1 MLQTIKNKLPAGS
14 LKLDPRLTLIG
25 LATLAALLAVGV
37 VFYLWR
43 DDSSFRPLYGA
54 GEAYPAAEVMQVL
67 DGEAIVY
74 RLHPQSGQVL
84 VREDQLSQARML
96 LAAKG
101 VQVKVPAGYELFDKD
116 EPLGTSQFVQD
127 VRLKR
132 SLEGELARTVM
143 ALKGVQNAR
152 VHLALQESSS
162 FVVGKREPGKASVML
177 QLAPDYKL
185 TPEQVSAIVNLV
197 AGSVPQLPAANVQVV
212 DQYGALLS
220 RGIDTLGGPL
230 QNWQVVDD
238 YQSKTVANAEAVL
251 APILGGGN
259 YRISVAA
266 DIDFSQKE
274 ETFQAYGENP
284 RLRNEVLRDESV
296 LDQLALGVPGS
307 LANRPA
313 QPPAN
318 QRPNQAAG
326 NQNQAG
332 NQAAQADT
340 ANQAAT
346 SLRKESN
353 RKLDYDQSVTH
364 IKYAP
369 FNLRQQSIAVVL
381 NAAVAPEGGWTPE
394 ARAEME
400 AMIKSAVGFNQE
412 RGDLLTLSVFPFTAE
427 SMDAGSSA
435 LAWWENP
442 KVHDL
447 AKLGVFA
454 LISLLLLLLVVRPA
468 VRSLGQRSQDSVPLS
483 AAGDG
488 PLALQGEHAAER
500 LLTRVGDEAPGARM
514 LSELNPLS
522 EIRLPA
528 PGSGL
533 EMQIEHLQMLA
544 KNDPERVS
552 EVIKQWIGRNERDLK
567 PA

>member
-1 MLQTIKNKLPAGS
+1 VLQTIRSKLPEHG
-14 LKLDPRLTLIG
+14 LKLDPRMTLIG
-25 LATLAALLAVGV
+25 LALIAALLAVGV

-43 DDSSFRPLYGA
+43 DQGSFRPLYGS

-67 DGEAIVY
+67 DGETIIY

-84 VREDQLSQARML
+84 VREDQLGRARML

-143 ALKGVQNAR
+143 ALKGVEGAR

-162 FVVGKREPGKASVML
+162 FVVGKRGPGKASVML
-177 QLAPDYKL
+177 QLAPGYKL
-185 TPEQVSAIVNLV
+185 APEQVSAIVNLV
-197 AGSVPQLPAANVQVV
+197 AGSVPQLDAGNVQVV

-220 RGIDTLGGPL
+220 RGIDTLGGPV

-238 YQSKTVANAEAVL
+238 YQSKAVANAEAVL
-251 APILGGGN
+251 APVLGGGN
-259 YRISVAA
+259 YRISVSA

-274 ETFQAYGENP
+274 ETFQSYGETP

-307 LANRPA
+307 LANRPP
-313 QPPAN
+313 QPAPE
-318 QRPNQAAG
+318 PP
-326 NQNQAG
+326 
-332 NQAAQADT
+332 AAQAQAGAPAEN

-353 RKLDYDQSVTH
+353 RQLDYDQSVTH
-364 IKYAP
+364 VKHAP
-369 FNLRQQSIAVVL
+369 FSLRQQSIAVVL

-394 ARAEME
+394 AREE
-400 AMIKSAVGFNQE
+400 LTAMVKSAVGFNQA
-412 RGDLLTLSVFPFTAE
+412 RGDLLTLSIFPFT
-427 SMDAGSSA
+427 DAGIGGVGDE
-435 LAWWENP
+435 LLPWWENA

-454 LISLLLLLLVVRPA
+454 LISLLLLLMVVRPA
-468 VRSLGQRSQDSVPLS
+468 VRSLSQRSQPGVPV
-483 AAGDG
+483 AVEGDDQ
-488 PLALQGEHAAER
+488 LALHAERAAER
-500 LLTRVGDEAPGARM
+500 LLARVGDDTPGATV
-514 LSELNPLS
+514 LGELNPLS

-533 EMQIEHLQMLA
+533 ELQIEHLQMLA

-552 EVIKQWIGRNERDLK
+552 EVIKQWIGRNERDLN

>member
-1 MLQTIKNKLPAGS
+1 MLQTIRSKLPEHG
-14 LKLDPRLTLIG
+14 LKLDPRMTLIG
-25 LATLAALLAVGV
+25 LALVAALLAVGV

-43 DDSSFRPLYGA
+43 DQGSFRPLYGS

-84 VREDQLSQARML
+84 VREDQLGRARML

-143 ALKGVQNAR
+143 ALKGVEGAR

-162 FVVGKREPGKASVML
+162 FVVGKRDPGKASVML
-177 QLAPDYKL
+177 QLAPGYKL
-185 TPEQVSAIVNLV
+185 APEQVSAIVNLV
-197 AGSVPQLPAANVQVV
+197 AGSVPQLDAGNVQVV

-220 RGIDTLGGPL
+220 RGIDTLGGPV

-238 YQSKTVANAEAVL
+238 YQNKAVTNAEAVL
-251 APILGGGN
+251 APVLGGGN
-259 YRISVAA
+259 YRISVSA

-274 ETFQAYGENP
+274 ETFQSYGETP

-296 LDQLALGVPGS
+296 LDQLALGVPGA
-307 LANRPA
+307 LANRPPQPA
-313 QPPAN
+313 PEPPAD
-318 QRPNQAAG
+318 QA
-326 NQNQAG
+326 QAG
-332 NQAAQADT
+332 AQAEP
-340 ANQAAT
+340 ANPAAT

-353 RKLDYDQSVTH
+353 RQLDYDQSVTH
-364 IKYAP
+364 VKHAP
-369 FNLRQQSIAVVL
+369 FSLRQQSIAVVL

-394 ARAEME
+394 ARAELE
-400 AMIKSAVGFNQE
+400 AMIKSAVGFNQA
-412 RGDLLTLSVFPFTAE
+412 RGDLLTLSVFPFT
-427 SMDAGSSA
+427 DVGIGGAGEE
-435 LAWWENP
+435 LLPWWENA

-454 LISLLLLLLVVRPA
+454 LISLLLLLMVVRPA
-468 VRSLGQRSQDSVPLS
+468 VRSLSQRSQPATPV
-483 AAGDG
+483 AVEGDEQ
-488 PLALQGEHAAER
+488 LALHAERAAER
-500 LLTRVGDEAPGARM
+500 LLARVGDDAPGATVLGE
-514 LSELNPLS
+514 LSPLS

-533 EMQIEHLQMLA
+533 ELQIEHLQMLA

-552 EVIKQWIGRNERDLK
+552 EVIKQWIGRNERDLN

>member
-1 MLQTIKNKLPAGS
+1 MLQTIRSKLPEQG
-14 LKLDPRLTLIG
+14 LKLDPRMTLIG
-25 LATLAALLAVGV
+25 LALIAALLAVGV

-43 DDSSFRPLYGA
+43 DQGSFRPLYGS

-67 DGEAIVY
+67 DGDAISY

-84 VREDQLSQARML
+84 VREDQLGRARML
-96 LAAKG
+96 LAVKG

-143 ALKGVQNAR
+143 ALKGVEGAR

-177 QLAPDYKL
+177 QLAPGYKL
-185 TPEQVSAIVNLV
+185 APEQVSAIVNLV
-197 AGSVPQLPAANVQVV
+197 AGSVPQLDAGNVQVV

-220 RGIDTLGGPL
+220 RGIDTLGGPV

-238 YQSKTVANAEAVL
+238 YQSKAVANAEAVL
-251 APILGGGN
+251 APVLGGGN
-259 YRISVAA
+259 YRISVSA

-274 ETFQAYGENP
+274 ETFQSYGETP

-307 LANRPA
+307 LANRPPQPA
-313 QPPAN
+313 PEPPAD
-318 QRPNQAAG
+318 QT
-326 NQNQAG
+326 QAG
-332 NQAAQADT
+332 AQAENG
-340 ANQAAT
+340 NQAAT

-353 RKLDYDQSVTH
+353 RQLDYDQSVTH
-364 IKYAP
+364 VKHAP
-369 FNLRQQSIAVVL
+369 FSLRQQSIAVVL

-394 ARAEME
+394 AREELA
-400 AMIKSAVGFNQE
+400 AMVKSAVGFNQA
-412 RGDLLTLSVFPFTAE
+412 RGDLLTLSVFPFT
-427 SMDAGSSA
+427 DAGIGGVGDE
-435 LAWWENP
+435 LLPWWENA

-454 LISLLLLLLVVRPA
+454 LISLLLLLMVVRPA
-468 VRSLGQRSQDSVPLS
+468 VRSLSQRSQPDATVAL
-483 AAGDG
+483 GGEDQ
-488 PLALQGEHAAER
+488 LALHAERAAER
-500 LLTRVGDEAPGARM
+500 LLARVGDDTPGATV
-514 LSELNPLS
+514 LGELNPLS

-533 EMQIEHLQMLA
+533 ELQIEHLQMLA

-552 EVIKQWIGRNERDLK
+552 EVIKQWIGRNERDLN

>member
-1 MLQTIKNKLPAGS
+1 MLQTIRSKLPEHG
-14 LKLDPRLTLIG
+14 LKLDPRMTLIG
-25 LATLAALLAVGV
+25 LALIAALLAVGV

-43 DDSSFRPLYGA
+43 DQGSFRPLYGS

-67 DGEAIVY
+67 DGDAISY

-84 VREDQLSQARML
+84 VREDQLGRARML

-143 ALKGVQNAR
+143 ALKGVEGAR

-177 QLAPDYKL
+177 QLAPGYKL
-185 TPEQVSAIVNLV
+185 APEQVSAIVNLV
-197 AGSVPQLPAANVQVV
+197 AGSVPQLDAGNVQVV

-220 RGIDTLGGPL
+220 RGIDTLGGPV

-238 YQSKTVANAEAVL
+238 YQSKAVANAEAVL
-251 APILGGGN
+251 APVLGGGN
-259 YRISVAA
+259 YRISVSA

-274 ETFQAYGENP
+274 ETFQSYGETP

-307 LANRPA
+307 LANRPPQPA
-313 QPPAN
+313 PEPPAD
-318 QRPNQAAG
+318 QA
-326 NQNQAG
+326 QAG
-332 NQAAQADT
+332 APAEP

-353 RKLDYDQSVTH
+353 RQLDYDQSVTH
-364 IKYAP
+364 VKHAP
-369 FNLRQQSIAVVL
+369 YSLRQQSISVVL
-381 NAAVAPEGGWTPE
+381 NSASAPEGGWNAR
-394 ARAEME
+394 ARAELE
-400 AMIKSAVGFNQE
+400 QAIKSAAGFSE
-412 RGDLLTLSVFPFTAE
+412 ARGDVFSLGVFPFVAE
-427 SMDAGSSA
+427 AELTQPELM
-435 LAWWENP
+435 WWENP
-442 KVHDL
+442 QVHEL
-447 AKLGVFA
+447 ARIAVAGLVA
-454 LISLLLLLLVVRPA
+454 LLFLLMVVRPVIRNLTRGPEIRVLEPVSEPEP
-468 VRSLGQRSQDSVPLS
+468 VRLERS
-483 AAGDG
+483 
-488 PLALQGEHAAER
+488 EREER
-500 LLTRVGDEAPGARM
+500 LLARAEEQSRIAG
-514 LSELNPLS
+514 LFSELNPLS

-533 EMQIEHLQMLA
+533 EHQIEHLQMLA
-544 KNDPERVS
+544 RNDPERVS
-552 EVIKQWIGRNERDLK
+552 EVIKQWIGRNERAAN
-567 PA
+567 PGA

>member
-1 MLQTIKNKLPAGS
+1 M
-14 LKLDPRLTLIG
+14 TLIG
-25 LATLAALLAVGV
+25 LALIAALLAVGV

-43 DDSSFRPLYGA
+43 DQGSFRPLYGS

-67 DGEAIVY
+67 DGETIIY

-84 VREDQLSQARML
+84 VREDQLGRARML

-143 ALKGVQNAR
+143 ALKGVEGAR

-162 FVVGKREPGKASVML
+162 FVVGKRGPGKASVML
-177 QLAPDYKL
+177 QLAPGYKL
-185 TPEQVSAIVNLV
+185 APEQVSAIVNLV
-197 AGSVPQLPAANVQVV
+197 AGSVPQLDAGNVQVV

-220 RGIDTLGGPL
+220 RGIDTLGGPV

-238 YQSKTVANAEAVL
+238 YQSKAVANAEAVL
-251 APILGGGN
+251 APVLGGGN
-259 YRISVAA
+259 YRISVSA

-274 ETFQAYGENP
+274 ETFQSYGETP

-307 LANRPA
+307 LANRPP
-313 QPPAN
+313 QPAPE
-318 QRPNQAAG
+318 PP
-326 NQNQAG
+326 
-332 NQAAQADT
+332 AAQAQAGAPAEN

-353 RKLDYDQSVTH
+353 RQLDYDQSVTH
-364 IKYAP
+364 VKHAP
-369 FNLRQQSIAVVL
+369 FSLRQQSIAVVL

-394 ARAEME
+394 AREE
-400 AMIKSAVGFNQE
+400 LTAMVKSAVGFNQA
-412 RGDLLTLSVFPFTAE
+412 RGDLLTLSIFPFT
-427 SMDAGSSA
+427 DAGIGGVGDE
-435 LAWWENP
+435 LLPWWENA

-454 LISLLLLLLVVRPA
+454 LISLLLLLMVVRPA
-468 VRSLGQRSQDSVPLS
+468 VRSLSQRSQPGVPV
-483 AAGDG
+483 AVEGDDQ
-488 PLALQGEHAAER
+488 LALHAERAAER
-500 LLTRVGDEAPGARM
+500 LLARVGDDTPGATV
-514 LSELNPLS
+514 LGELNPLS

-533 EMQIEHLQMLA
+533 ELQIEHLQMLA

-552 EVIKQWIGRNERDLK
+552 EVIKQWIGRNERDLN

>member
-1 MLQTIKNKLPAGS
+1 MLQTIRSKLPEHG
-14 LKLDPRLTLIG
+14 LKLDPRMTLIG
-25 LATLAALLAVGV
+25 LALIAALLAVGV

-43 DDSSFRPLYGA
+43 DQGSFRPLYGS

-67 DGEAIVY
+67 DGDAISY

-84 VREDQLSQARML
+84 VREDQLGRARML

-143 ALKGVQNAR
+143 ALKGVEGAR

-177 QLAPDYKL
+177 QLAPGYKL
-185 TPEQVSAIVNLV
+185 APEQVSAIVNLV
-197 AGSVPQLPAANVQVV
+197 AGSVPQLDAGNVQVV

-220 RGIDTLGGPL
+220 RGIDTLGGPV

-238 YQSKTVANAEAVL
+238 YQSKAVANAEAVL
-251 APILGGGN
+251 APVLGGGN
-259 YRISVAA
+259 YRISVSA

-274 ETFQAYGENP
+274 ETFQSYGETP

-307 LANRPA
+307 LANRPPQPA
-313 QPPAN
+313 PEPPAN
-318 QRPNQAAG
+318 QA
-326 NQNQAG
+326 QAG
-332 NQAAQADT
+332 APAEP

-353 RKLDYDQSVTH
+353 RQLDYDQSVTH
-364 IKYAP
+364 VKHAP
-369 FNLRQQSIAVVL
+369 FSLRQQSIAVVL

-394 ARAEME
+394 AREE
-400 AMIKSAVGFNQE
+400 LTAMVKSAVGFNQA
-412 RGDLLTLSVFPFTAE
+412 RGDLLTLSVFPFTDGA
-427 SMDAGSSA
+427 MAGA
-435 LAWWENP
+435 GEELLPWWENA

-454 LISLLLLLLVVRPA
+454 LISLLLLLMVVRPA
-468 VRSLGQRSQDSVPLS
+468 VRSLSQRSQPGVPV
-483 AAGDG
+483 AVEGDDQ
-488 PLALQGEHAAER
+488 LALHAERAAER
-500 LLTRVGDEAPGARM
+500 LLARVGDDAPSATVLG
-514 LSELNPLS
+514 ELNPLS

-533 EMQIEHLQMLA
+533 ELQIEHLQMLA

-552 EVIKQWIGRNERDLK
+552 EVIKQWIGRNERDLN

>member
-1 MLQTIKNKLPAGS
+1 MLQTIRSKLPEHG
-14 LKLDPRLTLIG
+14 LKLDPRMTLIG
-25 LATLAALLAVGV
+25 LALIAALLAVGV

-43 DDSSFRPLYGA
+43 DQGSFRPLYGS

-67 DGEAIVY
+67 DGDAIVY

-84 VREDQLSQARML
+84 VREDQLGRARML

-143 ALKGVQNAR
+143 ALKGVEGAR

-177 QLAPDYKL
+177 QLAPGYKL
-185 TPEQVSAIVNLV
+185 APEQVSAIVNLV
-197 AGSVPQLPAANVQVV
+197 AGSVPQLDAGNVQVV

-220 RGIDTLGGPL
+220 RGIDTLGGPV

-238 YQSKTVANAEAVL
+238 YQNKAVTNAEAVL
-251 APILGGGN
+251 APVLGGGN
-259 YRISVAA
+259 YRISVSA

-274 ETFQAYGENP
+274 ETFQSYGETP

-296 LDQLALGVPGS
+296 LDQLALGVPGA
-307 LANRPA
+307 LANRPPQPA
-313 QPPAN
+313 PEPPAD
-318 QRPNQAAG
+318 QA
-326 NQNQAG
+326 QAG
-332 NQAAQADT
+332 AQAEP
-340 ANQAAT
+340 ANPAAT

-353 RKLDYDQSVTH
+353 RQLDYDQSVTH
-364 IKYAP
+364 VKHAP
-369 FNLRQQSIAVVL
+369 FSLRQQSIAVVL

-394 ARAEME
+394 ARAELE
-400 AMIKSAVGFNQE
+400 AMVKSAVGFNQA
-412 RGDLLTLSVFPFTAE
+412 RGDLLTLSVFPFTDVGIG
-427 SMDAGSSA
+427 SAGEE
-435 LAWWENP
+435 LLPWWENA

-454 LISLLLLLLVVRPA
+454 LISLLLLLMVVRPA
-468 VRSLGQRSQDSVPLS
+468 VRSLSQRSQPATPV
-483 AAGDG
+483 AVEGDEQ
-488 PLALQGEHAAER
+488 LALHAERAAER
-500 LLTRVGDEAPGARM
+500 LLARVGDDAPGATVLGE
-514 LSELNPLS
+514 LSPLS

-533 EMQIEHLQMLA
+533 ELQIEHLQMLA

-552 EVIKQWIGRNERDLK
+552 EVIKQWIGRNERDLN

>member
-1 MLQTIKNKLPAGS
+1 MLQTIRSKLPEHG
-14 LKLDPRLTLIG
+14 LKLDPRMTLIG
-25 LATLAALLAVGV
+25 LALIAALLAVGV

-43 DDSSFRPLYGA
+43 DQGSFRPLYGS

-67 DGEAIVY
+67 DGDAIVY

-84 VREDQLSQARML
+84 VREDQLGRARML

-143 ALKGVQNAR
+143 ALKGVEGAR

-177 QLAPDYKL
+177 QLAPGYKL
-185 TPEQVSAIVNLV
+185 APEQVSAIVNLV
-197 AGSVPQLPAANVQVV
+197 AGSVPQLDAGNVQVV

-220 RGIDTLGGPL
+220 RGIDTLGGPV

-238 YQSKTVANAEAVL
+238 YQNKAVTNAEAVL
-251 APILGGGN
+251 APVLGGGN
-259 YRISVAA
+259 YRISVSA

-274 ETFQAYGENP
+274 ETFQSYGETP

-296 LDQLALGVPGS
+296 LDQLALGVPGA
-307 LANRPA
+307 LANRPPQPA
-313 QPPAN
+313 PEPPAD
-318 QRPNQAAG
+318 QA
-326 NQNQAG
+326 QAG
-332 NQAAQADT
+332 AQAEP
-340 ANQAAT
+340 ANPAAT

-353 RKLDYDQSVTH
+353 RQLDYDQSVTH
-364 IKYAP
+364 VKHAP
-369 FNLRQQSIAVVL
+369 FSLRQQSIAVVL

-394 ARAEME
+394 ARAELE
-400 AMIKSAVGFNQE
+400 AMIKSAVGFNQA
-412 RGDLLTLSVFPFTAE
+412 RGDLLTLSVFPFTDVGIG
-427 SMDAGSSA
+427 SAGEE
-435 LAWWENP
+435 LLPWWENA

-454 LISLLLLLLVVRPA
+454 LISLLLLLMVVRPA
-468 VRSLGQRSQDSVPLS
+468 VRSLSQRSQPST
-483 AAGDG
+483 
-488 PLALQGEHAAER
+488 PLAVESDEQLALHAERAAER
-500 LLTRVGDEAPGARM
+500 LLARVGDDAPGATVLGE
-514 LSELNPLS
+514 LSPLS

-533 EMQIEHLQMLA
+533 ELQIEHLQMLA

-552 EVIKQWIGRNERDLK
+552 EVIKQWIGRNERDLN

>member
-1 MLQTIKNKLPAGS
+1 MLQTIRSKLPEQG
-14 LKLDPRLTLIG
+14 LKLDPRMTLIG
-25 LATLAALLAVGV
+25 LALIAALLAVGV

-43 DDSSFRPLYGA
+43 DQGSFRPLYGS

-67 DGEAIVY
+67 DGDAISY

-84 VREDQLSQARML
+84 VREDQLGRARML

-143 ALKGVQNAR
+143 ALKGVEGAR

-177 QLAPDYKL
+177 QLAPGYKL
-185 TPEQVSAIVNLV
+185 APEQVSAIVNLV
-197 AGSVPQLPAANVQVV
+197 AGSVPQLDAGNVQVV

-220 RGIDTLGGPL
+220 RGIDTLGGPV

-238 YQSKTVANAEAVL
+238 YQSKAVANAEAVL
-251 APILGGGN
+251 APVLGGGN
-259 YRISVAA
+259 YRISVSA

-274 ETFQAYGENP
+274 ETFQSYGETP

-307 LANRPA
+307 LANRPPQPA
-313 QPPAN
+313 PEPPAD
-318 QRPNQAAG
+318 QA
-326 NQNQAG
+326 QAG
-332 NQAAQADT
+332 AQT
-340 ANQAAT
+340 ENGNQAAT

-353 RKLDYDQSVTH
+353 RQLDYDQSVTH
-364 IKYAP
+364 VKHAP
-369 FNLRQQSIAVVL
+369 FSLRQQSIAVVL

-394 ARAEME
+394 AREELA
-400 AMIKSAVGFNQE
+400 AMVKSAVGFNQA
-412 RGDLLTLSVFPFTAE
+412 RGDLLTLSVFPFT
-427 SMDAGSSA
+427 DAGIGGVGGE
-435 LAWWENP
+435 LLPWWENA

-454 LISLLLLLLVVRPA
+454 LISLLLLLMVVRPA
-468 VRSLGQRSQDSVPLS
+468 VRSLSQRSQPGAPVALD
-483 AAGDG
+483 GDDQ
-488 PLALQGEHAAER
+488 LALHAERAAER
-500 LLTRVGDEAPGARM
+500 LLARVGDDAPGATV
-514 LSELNPLS
+514 LGELNPLS

-533 EMQIEHLQMLA
+533 ELQIEHLQMLA

-552 EVIKQWIGRNERDLK
+552 EVIKQWIGRNERDLN

>member
-1 MLQTIKNKLPAGS
+1 MLQTIRSKLPEHG
-14 LKLDPRLTLIG
+14 LKLDPRMTLIG
-25 LATLAALLAVGV
+25 LALIAALLAVGV

-43 DDSSFRPLYGA
+43 DQGSFRPLYGS

-67 DGEAIVY
+67 DGEAIIY

-84 VREDQLSQARML
+84 VREDQLGRARML

-143 ALKGVQNAR
+143 ALKGVEGAR

-177 QLAPDYKL
+177 QLAPGYKL
-185 TPEQVSAIVNLV
+185 APEQVSAIVNLV
-197 AGSVPQLPAANVQVV
+197 AGSVPQLDAGNVQVV

-220 RGIDTLGGPL
+220 RGIDTLGGPV

-238 YQSKTVANAEAVL
+238 YQSKAVANAEAVL
-251 APILGGGN
+251 APVLGGGN
-259 YRISVAA
+259 YRISVSA

-274 ETFQAYGENP
+274 ETFQSYGETP

-307 LANRPA
+307 LANRPPQPA
-313 QPPAN
+313 PEPPAD
-318 QRPNQAAG
+318 QA
-326 NQNQAG
+326 QAG
-332 NQAAQADT
+332 AQT
-340 ANQAAT
+340 ENGNQAAT

-353 RKLDYDQSVTH
+353 RQLDYDQSVTH
-364 IKYAP
+364 VKHAP
-369 FNLRQQSIAVVL
+369 FSLRQQSIAVVL

-394 ARAEME
+394 AREELA
-400 AMIKSAVGFNQE
+400 AMVKSAVGFNQA
-412 RGDLLTLSVFPFTAE
+412 RGDLLTLSVFPFT
-427 SMDAGSSA
+427 DAGIGGA
-435 LAWWENP
+435 GDELLPWWENA

-454 LISLLLLLLVVRPA
+454 LISLLLLLMVVRPA
-468 VRSLGQRSQDSVPLS
+468 VRSLSQRSQPGAPVALE
-483 AAGDG
+483 GDDQ
-488 PLALQGEHAAER
+488 LALHAERAAER
-500 LLTRVGDEAPGARM
+500 LLARVGDDTPSATVLG
-514 LSELNPLS
+514 ELNPLS

-533 EMQIEHLQMLA
+533 ELQIEHLQMLA

-552 EVIKQWIGRNERDLK
+552 EVIKQWIGRNERDLN

>member
-1 MLQTIKNKLPAGS
+1 MLQTIRSKLPEHG
-14 LKLDPRLTLIG
+14 LKLDPRMTLIG
-25 LATLAALLAVGV
+25 LALIAALLAVGV

-43 DDSSFRPLYGA
+43 DQGSFRPLYGS

-67 DGEAIVY
+67 DGEAIIY
-74 RLHPQSGQVL
+74 RLRPQSGQVL
-84 VREDQLSQARML
+84 VREDQLGRARML

-143 ALKGVQNAR
+143 ALKGVEGAR

-177 QLAPDYKL
+177 QLAPGYKL
-185 TPEQVSAIVNLV
+185 APEQVSAIVNLV
-197 AGSVPQLPAANVQVV
+197 AGSVPQLDAGNVQVV

-220 RGIDTLGGPL
+220 RGIDTLGGPV

-238 YQSKTVANAEAVL
+238 YQSKAVANAEAVL
-251 APILGGGN
+251 APVLGGGN
-259 YRISVAA
+259 YRISVSA

-274 ETFQAYGENP
+274 ETFQSYGETP
-284 RLRNEVLRDESV
+284 RLRNEVLRAESV

-307 LANRPA
+307 LANRPPQPA
-313 QPPAN
+313 PEPPAD
-318 QRPNQAAG
+318 QA
-326 NQNQAG
+326 QAG
-332 NQAAQADT
+332 AQT
-340 ANQAAT
+340 ENGNQAAT

-353 RKLDYDQSVTH
+353 RQLDYDQSVTH
-364 IKYAP
+364 VKHAP
-369 FNLRQQSIAVVL
+369 FSLRQQSIAVVL

-394 ARAEME
+394 AREELA
-400 AMIKSAVGFNQE
+400 AMVKSAVGFNQA
-412 RGDLLTLSVFPFTAE
+412 RGDLLTLSVFPFT
-427 SMDAGSSA
+427 DAGIGGA
-435 LAWWENP
+435 GDELLPWWENA

-454 LISLLLLLLVVRPA
+454 LISLLLLLMVVRPA
-468 VRSLGQRSQDSVPLS
+468 VRSLSQRSQPGAPV
-483 AAGDG
+483 AVEGDDQ
-488 PLALQGEHAAER
+488 LALHAERAAER
-500 LLTRVGDEAPGARM
+500 LLARVGDDTPSATVLG
-514 LSELNPLS
+514 ELNPLS

-533 EMQIEHLQMLA
+533 ELQIEHLQMLA

-552 EVIKQWIGRNERDLK
+552 EVIKQWIGRNERDLN

>member
-1 MLQTIKNKLPAGS
+1 MLQTIRSKLPEHG
-14 LKLDPRLTLIG
+14 LKLDPRMTLIG
-25 LATLAALLAVGV
+25 LALIAALLAVGV

-43 DDSSFRPLYGA
+43 DQGSFRPLYGS

-67 DGEAIVY
+67 DGDAIIY

-84 VREDQLSQARML
+84 VREDQLGRARML

-143 ALKGVQNAR
+143 ALKGVEGAR

-177 QLAPDYKL
+177 QLAPGYKL
-185 TPEQVSAIVNLV
+185 APEQVSAIVNLV
-197 AGSVPQLPAANVQVV
+197 AGSVPQLEAGNVQVV

-220 RGIDTLGGPL
+220 RGIDTLGGPV

-238 YQSKTVANAEAVL
+238 YQSKAVANAEAVL
-251 APILGGGN
+251 APVLGGGN
-259 YRISVAA
+259 YRISVSA

-274 ETFQAYGENP
+274 ETFQSYGETP

-307 LANRPA
+307 LANRPPQPA
-313 QPPAN
+313 PEPPAD
-318 QRPNQAAG
+318 QAQTGAP
-326 NQNQAG
+326 AEP
-332 NQAAQADT
+332 

-353 RKLDYDQSVTH
+353 RQLDYDQSVTH
-364 IKYAP
+364 VKHAP
-369 FNLRQQSIAVVL
+369 FSLRQQSIAVVL

-394 ARAEME
+394 AREE
-400 AMIKSAVGFNQE
+400 LTAMVKSAVGFNQA
-412 RGDLLTLSVFPFTAE
+412 RGDLLTLSVFPFTDGA
-427 SMDAGSSA
+427 MAGA
-435 LAWWENP
+435 GEELLPWWENA

-454 LISLLLLLLVVRPA
+454 LISLLLLLMVVRPA
-468 VRSLGQRSQDSVPLS
+468 VRSLSQRSQPGVPV
-483 AAGDG
+483 AVEGDDQ
-488 PLALQGEHAAER
+488 LALHAERAAER
-500 LLTRVGDEAPGARM
+500 LLARVGDDAPSATVLG
-514 LSELNPLS
+514 ELNPLS

-533 EMQIEHLQMLA
+533 ELQIEHLQMLA

-552 EVIKQWIGRNERDLK
+552 EVIKQWIGRNERDLN

>member
-1 MLQTIKNKLPAGS
+1 MLQTIRSKLPEHG
-14 LKLDPRLTLIG
+14 LKLDPRMTLIG
-25 LATLAALLAVGV
+25 LALIAALLAVGV

-43 DDSSFRPLYGA
+43 DQGSFRPLYGS

-67 DGEAIVY
+67 DGEAIIY

-84 VREDQLSQARML
+84 VREDQLGRARML

-143 ALKGVQNAR
+143 ALKGVEGAR

-177 QLAPDYKL
+177 QLAPGYKL
-185 TPEQVSAIVNLV
+185 APEQVSAIVNLV
-197 AGSVPQLPAANVQVV
+197 AGSVPQLEAGNVQVV

-220 RGIDTLGGPL
+220 RGIDTLGGPV

-238 YQSKTVANAEAVL
+238 YQSKAVANAEAVL
-251 APILGGGN
+251 APVLGGGN
-259 YRISVAA
+259 YRISVSA

-274 ETFQAYGENP
+274 ETFQSYGETP

-307 LANRPA
+307 LANRPPQPA
-313 QPPAN
+313 PEPPAD
-318 QRPNQAAG
+318 QA
-326 NQNQAG
+326 QAG
-332 NQAAQADT
+332 APAEN

-353 RKLDYDQSVTH
+353 RQLDYDQSVTH
-364 IKYAP
+364 VKHAP
-369 FNLRQQSIAVVL
+369 FSLRQQSIAVVL

-394 ARAEME
+394 AREE
-400 AMIKSAVGFNQE
+400 LTAMVKSAVGFNQA
-412 RGDLLTLSVFPFTAE
+412 RGDLLTLSVFPFT
-427 SMDAGSSA
+427 DAGIGGA
-435 LAWWENP
+435 GDELLPWWENA

-454 LISLLLLLLVVRPA
+454 LISLLLLLMVVRPA
-468 VRSLGQRSQDSVPLS
+468 VRSLSQRSQPGAPVALEGEDQ
-483 AAGDG
+483 
-488 PLALQGEHAAER
+488 LALHAERAAER
-500 LLTRVGDEAPGARM
+500 LLARVGDDTPGATV
-514 LSELNPLS
+514 LGELNPLS

-533 EMQIEHLQMLA
+533 ELQIEHLQMLA

-552 EVIKQWIGRNERDLK
+552 EVIKQWIGRNERDLN

>member
-1 MLQTIKNKLPAGS
+1 MLQTIRSKLPEHG
-14 LKLDPRLTLIG
+14 LKLDPRMTLIG
-25 LATLAALLAVGV
+25 LALIAALLAVGV

-43 DDSSFRPLYGA
+43 DQGSFRPLYGS

-67 DGEAIVY
+67 DGEAIIY

-84 VREDQLSQARML
+84 VREDQLGRARML

-143 ALKGVQNAR
+143 ALKGVEGAR

-177 QLAPDYKL
+177 QLAPGYKL
-185 TPEQVSAIVNLV
+185 APEQVSAIVNLV
-197 AGSVPQLPAANVQVV
+197 AGSVPQLEAGNVQVV

-220 RGIDTLGGPL
+220 RGIDTLGGPV

-238 YQSKTVANAEAVL
+238 YQSKAVANAEAVL
-251 APILGGGN
+251 APVLGGGN
-259 YRISVAA
+259 YRISVSA

-274 ETFQAYGENP
+274 ETFQSYGETP

-307 LANRPA
+307 LANRPPQPA
-313 QPPAN
+313 PEPPAD
-318 QRPNQAAG
+318 QA
-326 NQNQAG
+326 QAG
-332 NQAAQADT
+332 APAEN

-353 RKLDYDQSVTH
+353 RQLDYDQSVTH
-364 IKYAP
+364 VKHAP
-369 FNLRQQSIAVVL
+369 FSLRQQSIAVVL

-394 ARAEME
+394 AREE
-400 AMIKSAVGFNQE
+400 LTAMVKSAVGFNQA
-412 RGDLLTLSVFPFTAE
+412 RGDLLTLSVFPFT
-427 SMDAGSSA
+427 DAGIGGVGDE
-435 LAWWENP
+435 LLPWWENA

-454 LISLLLLLLVVRPA
+454 LISLLLLLMVVRPA
-468 VRSLGQRSQDSVPLS
+468 VRSLSQRSQPGAPV
-483 AAGDG
+483 AVEGDEQ
-488 PLALQGEHAAER
+488 LALHAERAAER
-500 LLTRVGDEAPGARM
+500 LLARVGDDAPSATVLG
-514 LSELNPLS
+514 ELNPLS

-533 EMQIEHLQMLA
+533 ELQIEHLQMLA

-552 EVIKQWIGRNERDLK
+552 EVIKQWIGRNERDLN

>member
-1 MLQTIKNKLPAGS
+1 MLQTIRSKLPEHG
-14 LKLDPRLTLIG
+14 LKLDPRMTLIG
-25 LATLAALLAVGV
+25 LALVAALLAVGV

-43 DDSSFRPLYGA
+43 DQGSFRPLYGS

-84 VREDQLSQARML
+84 VREDQLGRARML

-143 ALKGVQNAR
+143 ALKGVEGAR

-162 FVVGKREPGKASVML
+162 FVVGKRDPGKASVML
-177 QLAPDYKL
+177 QLAPGYKL
-185 TPEQVSAIVNLV
+185 APEQVSAIVNLV
-197 AGSVPQLPAANVQVV
+197 AGSVPQLDAGNVQVV

-220 RGIDTLGGPL
+220 RGIDTLGGPV

-238 YQSKTVANAEAVL
+238 YQNKAVTNAEAVL
-251 APILGGGN
+251 APVLGGGN
-259 YRISVAA
+259 YRISVSA

-274 ETFQAYGENP
+274 ETFQSYGETP

-296 LDQLALGVPGS
+296 LDQLALGVPGA
-307 LANRPA
+307 LANRPPQPA
-313 QPPAN
+313 PEPPAD
-318 QRPNQAAG
+318 QA
-326 NQNQAG
+326 QAG
-332 NQAAQADT
+332 AQAEP
-340 ANQAAT
+340 ANPAAT

-353 RKLDYDQSVTH
+353 RQLDYDQSVTH
-364 IKYAP
+364 VKHAP
-369 FNLRQQSIAVVL
+369 FSLRQQSIAVVL

-394 ARAEME
+394 ARAELE
-400 AMIKSAVGFNQE
+400 AMIKSAVGFNQA
-412 RGDLLTLSVFPFTAE
+412 RGDLLTLSVFPFTDVGI
-427 SMDAGSSA
+427 SGAGEE
-435 LAWWENP
+435 LLPWWENA

-454 LISLLLLLLVVRPA
+454 LISLLLLLMVVRPA
-468 VRSLGQRSQDSVPLS
+468 VRSLSQRSQPATPV
-483 AAGDG
+483 AVEGDEQ
-488 PLALQGEHAAER
+488 LALHAERAAER
-500 LLTRVGDEAPGARM
+500 LLARVGDDAPGATVLGE
-514 LSELNPLS
+514 LSPLS

-533 EMQIEHLQMLA
+533 ELQIEHLQMLA

-552 EVIKQWIGRNERDLK
+552 EVIKQWIGRNERDLN

>member
-1 MLQTIKNKLPAGS
+1 MLQTIRSKLPEHG
-14 LKLDPRLTLIG
+14 LKLDPRMTLIG
-25 LATLAALLAVGV
+25 LALIAALLAVGV

-43 DDSSFRPLYGA
+43 DQGSFRPLYGS

-67 DGEAIVY
+67 DGEAIIY

-84 VREDQLSQARML
+84 VREDQLGRARML

-143 ALKGVQNAR
+143 ALKGVEGAR

-177 QLAPDYKL
+177 QLAPGYKL
-185 TPEQVSAIVNLV
+185 APEQVSAIVNLV
-197 AGSVPQLPAANVQVV
+197 AGSVPQLDAGNVQVV

-220 RGIDTLGGPL
+220 RGIDTLGGPV

-238 YQSKTVANAEAVL
+238 YQSKAVANAEAVL
-251 APILGGGN
+251 APVLGGGN
-259 YRISVAA
+259 YRISVSA

-274 ETFQAYGENP
+274 ETFQSYGETP

-307 LANRPA
+307 LANRPPQPA
-313 QPPAN
+313 PEPPAD
-318 QRPNQAAG
+318 QA
-326 NQNQAG
+326 QAG
-332 NQAAQADT
+332 AQT
-340 ANQAAT
+340 ENGNQAAT

-353 RKLDYDQSVTH
+353 RQLDYDQSVTH
-364 IKYAP
+364 VKHAP
-369 FNLRQQSIAVVL
+369 FSLRQQSIAVVL

-394 ARAEME
+394 AREELA
-400 AMIKSAVGFNQE
+400 AMVKSAVGFNQA
-412 RGDLLTLSVFPFTAE
+412 RGDLLTLSVFPFT
-427 SMDAGSSA
+427 DAGIGGA
-435 LAWWENP
+435 GDELLPWWENA

-454 LISLLLLLLVVRPA
+454 LISLLLLMVVRPA
-468 VRSLGQRSQDSVPLS
+468 VRSLSRRSQPGAPV
-483 AAGDG
+483 AVEGDDQ
-488 PLALQGEHAAER
+488 LALHAERAAER
-500 LLTRVGDEAPGARM
+500 LLARVGDDTPSATVLG
-514 LSELNPLS
+514 ELNPLS

-533 EMQIEHLQMLA
+533 ELQIEHLQMLA

-552 EVIKQWIGRNERDLK
+552 EVIKQWIGRNERDLN

>member
-1 MLQTIKNKLPAGS
+1 MLQTIRSKLPEHG
-14 LKLDPRLTLIG
+14 LKLDPRMTLIG
-25 LATLAALLAVGV
+25 LALVAALLAVGV

-43 DDSSFRPLYGA
+43 DQGSFRPLYGS

-67 DGEAIVY
+67 DGEAVVY

-84 VREDQLSQARML
+84 VREDQLGRARML

-143 ALKGVQNAR
+143 ALKGVEGAR

-162 FVVGKREPGKASVML
+162 FVVGKRDPGKASVML
-177 QLAPDYKL
+177 QLAPGYKL
-185 TPEQVSAIVNLV
+185 APEQVSAIVNLV
-197 AGSVPQLPAANVQVV
+197 AGSVPQLDAGNVQVV

-220 RGIDTLGGPL
+220 RGIDTLGGPV

-238 YQSKTVANAEAVL
+238 YQNKAVTNAEAVL
-251 APILGGGN
+251 APVLGGGN
-259 YRISVAA
+259 YRISVSA

-274 ETFQAYGENP
+274 ETFQSYGETP

-296 LDQLALGVPGS
+296 LDQLALGVPGA
-307 LANRPA
+307 LANRPPQPA
-313 QPPAN
+313 PEPPAD
-318 QRPNQAAG
+318 QA
-326 NQNQAG
+326 QAG
-332 NQAAQADT
+332 AQAEP
-340 ANQAAT
+340 ANPAAT

-353 RKLDYDQSVTH
+353 RQLDYDQSVTH
-364 IKYAP
+364 VKHAP
-369 FNLRQQSIAVVL
+369 FSLRQQSIAVVL

-394 ARAEME
+394 ARAELE
-400 AMIKSAVGFNQE
+400 AMIKSAVGFNQA
-412 RGDLLTLSVFPFTAE
+412 RGDLLTLSVFPFT
-427 SMDAGSSA
+427 DVGIGGAGEE
-435 LAWWENP
+435 LLPWWENA

-454 LISLLLLLLVVRPA
+454 LISLLLLLMVVRPA
-468 VRSLGQRSQDSVPLS
+468 VRSLSQRSQPATPV
-483 AAGDG
+483 AVEGDEQ
-488 PLALQGEHAAER
+488 LALHAERAAER
-500 LLTRVGDEAPGARM
+500 LLARVGDDAPGATVLGE
-514 LSELNPLS
+514 LSPLS

-533 EMQIEHLQMLA
+533 ELQIEHLQMLA

-552 EVIKQWIGRNERDLK
+552 EVIKQWIGRNERDLN